1 MPFISVTSLVYFGVD
16 ELGIGVLFSSTNT
29 SSFLNLPTVLF
40 SLYILIFYAPYVL
53 FSTSET
59 PFFENIQFPFSVFH
73 ALYFIINLNVILFS
87 SILYNFLKP
96 ICTIFVIAFS
106 DEVCLIAV
114 FFLICLFSIFCFHCS
129 HPYPFWALPAWISSL
144 NLFYNFFF
152 KSLSLLFDTLFL
164 CFDR

>member
-29 SSFLNLPTVLF
+29 SSFLNFTTVLF

-53 FSTSET
+53 FATSET
-59 PFFENIQFPFSVFH
+59 PFFANIQFPFSVFH
-73 ALYFIINLNVILFS
+73 TLYFIINLNVILFS

-114 FFLICLFSIFCFHCS
+114 FFFLICLFSLFCFHCS
-129 HPYPFWALPAWISSL
+129 HPYPF
-144 NLFYNFFF
+144 
-152 KSLSLLFDTLFL
+152 
-164 CFDR
+164 

>member
-29 SSFLNLPTVLF
+29 SSFLNFTTVLF

-53 FSTSET
+53 FATSET
-59 PFFENIQFPFSVFH
+59 PFFANIQFPFSVFH
-73 ALYFIINLNVILFS
+73 TLYFIINLNVILFS

-114 FFLICLFSIFCFHCS
+114 FFFFLICLFSLFCFHCS
-129 HPYPFWALPAWISSL
+129 HPYPF
-144 NLFYNFFF
+144 
-152 KSLSLLFDTLFL
+152 
-164 CFDR
+164 

>member
-114 FFLICLFSIFCFHCS
+114 FFFLICLFSLFCFHCS
-129 HPYPFWALPAWISSL
+129 HPYPF
-144 NLFYNFFF
+144 
-152 KSLSLLFDTLFL
+152 
-164 CFDR
+164 